1 MYSTETYYKA
11 LGFILGQ
18 IGMGETR
25 YLISALSHWHLVEL
39 HILLSEILIQI
50 TPLWYGL
57 FKLGHELR
65 LTRFFA
71 GIRL

>member
-11 LGFILGQ
+11 LGFMGQ

-50 TPLWYGL
+50 TPLWYEL

-71 GIRL
+71 GTRL